1 MAQNGTAQTEE
12 ESVKAKRMRRKFY
25 TILRDNAKSLAIVP
39 EGTQMIALQ
48 PAGERPPFF
57 MVDSYPYFIDVV
69 HLTGRD
75 QPVLSLIGYEETQDA
90 SYTIADEAETH
101 IKAILARQHSG
112 PYMLG
117 GCSASGIV
125 AYEIAQRLQAR
136 GHQVGLLVLFD
147 TVNPYFMREYSDFWM
162 SVNTYRNDL
171 INLRWSEIPGWALRK
186 LRGMKQGRL
195 RWLTWKSIGANRTR
209 RLRDQLRTSTI
220 RVAAARRYRPTR
232 YSGRVLLVK
241 RDRNLAGRYRDP
253 SFGWG
258 DVVQNRIEI
267 CRISSV
273 DHLEIFKP
281 ELDRVLVAQTLRRSI
296 DEVVGKSLS
305 CMSSAVD

>member
-1 MAQNGTAQTEE
+1 MH
-12 ESVKAKRMRRKFY
+12 RKFH
-25 TILRDNAKSLAIVP
+25 TVLRQNSKSIAIVT
-39 EGTQMIALQ
+39 EDTRVIDLQ

-69 HLTGRD
+69 QLTGAD
-75 QPVLSLIGYEETQDA
+75 QPILSLIGYEETQDA
-90 SYTIADEAETH
+90 SYRIADEAETH
-101 IKAILARQHSG
+101 IKTILARQHSG

-136 GHQVGLLVLFD
+136 GQQVGLLVLFD

-171 INLRWSEIPGWALRK
+171 INLRRSEIPGWALGK
-186 LRGMKQGRL
+186 LRGMKYGRL
-195 RWLTWKSIGANRTR
+195 RWLKWNSLGANRTR
-209 RLRDQLRTSTI
+209 SLMDQLRTSTI
-220 RVAAARRYRPTR
+220 RVAAARRYRPMP

-253 SFGWG
+253 SFGWS
-258 DVVQNRIEI
+258 DVIQNRIEI
-267 CRISSV
+267 CKVNSV

-296 DEVVGKSLS
+296 DEVVRKSLS
-305 CMSSAVD
+305 CVSSAAD